1 MKTLLLE
8 WNLPLSPTRYGKG
21 LPKSRGPSG
30 VYGEVNVLGGHGWRK
45 MPAVAER
52 KLGVL
57 EERAGT
63 LLCVHRRVCVQGLP
77 QPDSGHLRSTS
88 RVPFLHTR
96 GSLKNPQTDPRLPG
110 WVSGNVLRPLRAG
123 ERVCS
128 GYASR
133 RERFR
138 FAVLE
143 SPASL
148 QGVSR
153 DLMPLR

>member
-1 MKTLLLE
+1 MKTLLLG
-8 WNLPLSPTRYGKG
+8 WNLPLSQTRYGKG

-63 LLCVHRRVCVQGLP
+63 LLCVHRRVCAQGLP
-77 QPDSGHLRSTS
+77 QPDSGSPPLHLAC
-88 RVPFLHTR
+88 PFAAHT
-96 GSLKNPQTDPRLPG
+96 GLTEKPTDPRLPG

-128 GYASR
+128 GYASK